1 MTLTQYQDIERP
13 RTNKNLSRG
22 EECLTLRQIFS
33 VINYN
38 NINITLRNCIS
49 TIRGVKVKRLQARV
63 RVLLSQGKVS
73 PASQVTSSTIR

>member
-38 NINITLRNCIS
+38 NITLRTCIS